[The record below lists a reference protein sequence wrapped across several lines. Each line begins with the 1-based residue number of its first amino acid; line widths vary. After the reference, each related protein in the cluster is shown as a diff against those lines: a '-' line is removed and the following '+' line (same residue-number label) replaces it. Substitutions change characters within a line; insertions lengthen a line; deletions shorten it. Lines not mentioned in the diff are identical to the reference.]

1 MTLFDYAVLAILLI
15 SILIS
20 VWRGLVREILS
31 LIGWVAAFVVA
42 NLYAQDVQ
50 AFLPPVLGLPI
61 LRFIVAFLLLL
72 VGTIFLMALI
82 NWGILRGIQ
91 AAGLELADRGL
102 GGLFGLARG
111 CVIVVA
117 IVLVGGMTRA
127 PQMDVWKDALFSRLA
142 ESAVETLLPFLPND
156 IAGKVKF

>member
-1 MTLFDYAVLAILLI
+1 MTLFDYAVLAILLT

-50 AFLPPVLGLPI
+50 GYLPPVLGLPI

-127 PQMDVWKDALFSRLA
+127 PQMDVWKDALLSRLA

>member
-50 AFLPPVLGLPI
+50 ALLPPVLGLPI

-102 GGLFGLARG
+102 GGLFGQARG

>member
-50 AFLPPVLGLPI
+50 ALLPPVLGLPI

-102 GGLFGLARG
+102 CGLFGLARG

>member
-50 AFLPPVLGLPI
+50 ALLPPVLGLPI

>member
-1 MTLFDYAVLAILLI
+1 MTIFDYAVLAILLI

-31 LIGWVAAFVVA
+31 LIGWVVAFVVA
-42 NLYAQDVQ
+42 NLYAQDAQ
-50 AFLPPVLGLPI
+50 AFLPSVLGLPI

-72 VGTIFLMALI
+72 VGTIFMMALI